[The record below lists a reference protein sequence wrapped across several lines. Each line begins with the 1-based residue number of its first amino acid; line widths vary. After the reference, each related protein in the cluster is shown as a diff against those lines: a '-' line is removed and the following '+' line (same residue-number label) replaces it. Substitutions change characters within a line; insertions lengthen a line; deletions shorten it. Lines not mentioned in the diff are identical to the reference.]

1 MPEQQMNEAPVDPDF
16 QEMRSKN
23 VPQEMGI
30 NGLGEL
36 GGVAGFFADE
46 GDAIAGDR
54 FGDAVARKEP
64 GLQLIELPVA
74 PQQRQEIGGE
84 HDEAIALDLALAH
97 PDDHALGV
105 DVCSGSLPI

>member
-1 MPEQQMNEAPVDPDF
+1 MQRRVGHMEVDARGAQTGMPEQQLNAAQVDPGF
-16 QEMRSKN
+16 QEMRRKS

-54 FGDAVARKEP
+54 LGDAVARKEP

-74 PQQRQEIGGE
+74 PPQRQEIGGE
-84 HDEAIALDLALAH
+84 HYEAIALTFAL
-97 PDDHALGV
+97 
-105 DVCSGSLPI
+105 